1 MTYFH
6 GVKASE
12 VATSIITPVA
22 TNAGL
27 PVVFGTA
34 PVHLTD
40 DPTAYVNKPVICYSY
55 KEAVAALGYSADW
68 ENYTLCEAMYS
79 EFQLFGVQPIIFV
92 NVLDPAKHK
101 EDVESSEVAVSAKV
115 AKVAA
120 PVLLST
126 LVVKASAAAQP
137 ATLDVDYTAA
147 FNDDGELIITML
159 DDGALASATSV
170 FLDYTKIDPSAV
182 TDTDIIGGVD
192 SDGNVKGLELLNT
205 IYTKFSM
212 VPGLVAAPGW
222 SEHPS
227 VASVMKA
234 KALVINNLFRCI
246 VLTDVDTS
254 TVKKYSDVNVWK
266 NNNSYTSP
274 NQVVCWP
281 MVKNGD
287 AVFHLS
293 TQLMGLIGK
302 LDAAND
308 DVPYQSPSNQDLNA
322 TGLCLA
328 DGTEVIL
335 TLEQANLLN
344 SQGVYTAINRGGW
357 KGWGNYTGAYPT
369 NTDVKDSFI
378 AVRRMFD
385 WNAQTFILTYWQ
397 KVDGPLTRRLVKSI
411 VDSEQIRLNGLV
423 SRGYMLGASVWFLE
437 DENPTTDLLQGIIR
451 IHSYIT
457 PPVPAQCIEN
467 IEEYDTANFTALF
480 SD

>member
-1 MTYFH
+1 MAYFH

-68 ENYTLCEAMYS
+68 EKYTLCEAMYS

-115 AKVAA
+115 AKVAE

-182 TDTDIIGGVD
+182 TDSDVIGGVD
-192 SDGNVKGLELLNT
+192 LDGNSTGLELLNS
-205 IYTKFSM
+205 IYTMFSM

-234 KALVINNLFRCI
+234 KALVINNLFRCL

-287 AVFHLS
+287 AIFHLS

-423 SRGYMLGASVWFLE
+423 SRGYMLGASVKFLE
-437 DENPTTDLLQGIIR
+437 YENPTTDLLQGIIR